1 MFQFQDELARM
12 GLDPTDFTESFSR
25 SSGPGGQHVNK
36 VSTAVTLRHG
46 PSGLAVTV
54 QDTRSQSA
62 NRELARERLL
72 AAIVAAKR
80 REREERIQAREKRRR
95 QTAPRPRA
103 VKRRILEGKRRQSE
117 VKARRRA
124 PVLDASH

>member
-1 MFQFQDELARM
+1 MFPFPEELARL
-12 GLDPTDFTESFSR
+12 GLDPSDFTESFAR

-72 AAIVAAKR
+72 AAIVAARR

-95 QTAPRPRA
+95 QSAPRPRA
-103 VKRRILEGKRRQSE
+103 VKRRILEGKRRHAE

-124 PVLDASH
+124 PVLDATR